1 MDPCLSELGCGLL
14 LTSYSAGHSR
24 EPWPDVPLRPIGVER
39 QTAKERDFA
48 EFSFNGPDSSYST
61 IKLTYSPLEFKRLV
75 QLTRYNV
82 LNQAEQVR
90 QALELAL
97 YRRQGWGADLVGCW
111 WEANLWAYE

>member
-1 MDPCLSELGCGLL
+1 MK
-14 LTSYSAGHSR
+14 
-24 EPWPDVPLRPIGVER
+24 R

-48 EFSFNGPDSSYST
+48 EFSFSGPDSSYST
-61 IKLTYSPLEFKRLV
+61 LKLTYSPLEFKRLV

-97 YRRQGWGADLVGCW
+97 HRRQGWGADLDRWC
-111 WEANLWAYE
+111 EAYLRAYE